1 MIMTNICDTSNGV
14 CQGTTPGV
22 QEGPSGA
29 SQPDPNSEQGLVP
42 AVCVPAI
49 LRVWSRDG
57 QLLGSCQIET
67 YAKGDG
73 SHFFVVPAHINLD
86 PGFRVEIEV
95 ER

>member
-1 MIMTNICDTSNGV
+1 MQGV
-14 CQGTTPGV
+14 V
-22 QEGPSGA
+22 A
-29 SQPDPNSEQGLVP
+29 
-42 AVCVPAI
+42 VPAI
-49 LRVWSRDG
+49 LRVWSPDS
-57 QLLGSCQIET
+57 QLLGQCRIET